1 MNDVSLI
8 VGFNPAPNT
17 QALIDRSVRP
27 KGVDLRVQTQFGDGL
42 DNTGARHRFIIRG
55 ELAGGELSI
64 SSFVLARHRGVRLR
78 ALPVFLSRKFR
89 LRSMYC
95 RVDAPLQ
102 HPAELRGKKV
112 TVHRYNSS
120 TAVWLRG
127 ILQNEYQ
134 VSPREL
140 EWLVAEPDIAE
151 EALHPP
157 PSDVRVSFISPPRT
171 REHAIELV
179 EQGEIDA
186 ALEPYPALLSN
197 PKLRHIIRDYRKAE
211 EDYFQRTGAFTVNHL
226 FALREEVAEAHPWI
240 VESLLTAFC
249 EAETKADGYRN
260 AKEKEEAAWE
270 QKVMGGPFWYSLN
283 KGCARRS
290 LETLIEFQF
299 QQGILDEKPEIE
311 SLFFPQVLKL

>member
-171 REHAIELV
+171 REHAIEPSHSRLP
-179 EQGEIDA
+179 QGRRR
-186 ALEPYPALLSN
+186 LLSA
-197 PKLRHIIRDYRKAE
+197 YRRFYGK
-211 EDYFQRTGAFTVNHL
+211 
-226 FALREEVAEAHPWI
+226 P
-240 VESLLTAFC
+240 SLCT
-249 EAETKADGYRN
+249 
-260 AKEKEEAAWE
+260 
-270 QKVMGGPFWYSLN
+270 
-283 KGCARRS
+283 ARRGGRSSS
-290 LETLIEFQF
+290 L
-299 QQGILDEKPEIE
+299 DR
-311 SLFFPQVLKL
+311 